1 MFYRILLTVLLVA
14 FAVKGTFAQVPLS
27 KAYAKTALATASQ
40 PTAESVELQAMR
52 QQVKFLEIQLQITKE
67 FQSAILDT
75 IYWALGGVFLAL
87 SLVFG
92 FSWFTNFRLYD
103 RDKLALHA
111 DLQSRTDAALKE
123 LQAEVSRSGL
133 NVDRRLDEKL
143 AEFTRLTEFQVE
155 NAQERFKTNSQA
167 SIQAIEHSHASI
179 QRSILGLQVRTEPDL
194 AQRLVLAQRL
204 LYYTTDAAP
213 DEVPDAISAILRAI
227 EDGARLKPREAS
239 SLNST
244 LDKVKPEHGAYVNK
258 LRERI
263 VSSSTT

>member
-1 MFYRILLTVLLVA
+1 MLYRFLLTVLLVA
-14 FAVKGTFAQVPLS
+14 FSAQATFAQAPPA
-27 KAYAKTALATASQ
+27 KAQAQTASVTVAQ

-52 QQVKFLEIQLQITKE
+52 QQVKLLELQLQITKD

-103 RDKLALHA
+103 RDKQALHA

-123 LQAEVSRSGL
+123 LQAEVSRAGL
-133 NVDRRLDEKL
+133 GVDRRLDEKL
-143 AEFTRLTEFQVE
+143 AEFTRSTEFQVE
-155 NAQERFKTNSQA
+155 NAQARLKTDSQA
-167 SIQAIEHSHASI
+167 SIEAIERSNASM
-179 QRSILGLQVRTEPDL
+179 QRSILRLQVRTEPDL

-204 LYYTTDAAP
+204 LYYTVDAAP
-213 DEVPDAISAILRAI
+213 DEVPDVIPAILRAI
-227 EDGARLKPREAS
+227 EEGARLTPREAS
-239 SLNST
+239 SMNST
-244 LDKVKPEHGAYVNK
+244 LDRVKPEHAAFANK
-258 LRERI
+258 LREKI

>member
-1 MFYRILLTVLLVA
+1 MLYRVLLTILLTA
-14 FAVKGTFAQVPLS
+14 FAAQVAFAQVPPS
-27 KAYAKTALATASQ
+27 KAYVQAISATATQ
-40 PTAESVELQAMR
+40 PTAESVELQAAH
-52 QQVKFLEIQLQITKE
+52 QQVKLLETQLQITKD

-103 RDKLALHA
+103 RDKQALHA

-123 LQAEVSRSGL
+123 LQAEVSRAGL
-133 NVDRRLDEKL
+133 SVDRRLDEKL
-143 AEFTRLTEFQVE
+143 AEFTRSTEFQVE
-155 NAQERFKTNSQA
+155 NAQERLKTDSQA
-167 SIQAIEHSHASI
+167 SIQAIERSHAGI
-179 QRSILGLQVRTEPDL
+179 QRAILRLQVRTEPDL
-194 AQRLVLAQRL
+194 TQRLVLAQRL
-204 LYYTTDAAP
+204 LYYTADAAP
-213 DEVPDAISAILRAI
+213 DEVPDVISSILRAI
-227 EDGARLKPREAS
+227 EDGAKLTPREVS

-244 LDKVKPEHGAYVNK
+244 LDKVKPEHAAFANK